1 MLCYSIGGK
10 EIDYSKLIKQFGT
23 QEISESDLQ
32 LIEEL
37 TQQPCHR
44 FLRRN
49 IFFSH
54 RDLSALLQNYKN
66 NKPFYLYTG
75 RGPSTDSMHLGHL
88 LPFIFTKYLQDAFK
102 VPLVIMMSDDEK
114 YFHQKT
120 QEGDKQI
127 ELQKFT
133 KLGYE
138 NVKDIL
144 AVGFDKERTFIFNNS
159 EYMGTMYPNVAR
171 FQKNVT
177 YNQLKGC
184 FGVDGSDNCGKVA
197 YPAIQAAPTM
207 STSFPHIFDPKRKV
221 TCLVPCGIL
230 CHLNSRY

>member
-1 MLCYSIGGK
+1 
-10 EIDYSKLIKQFGT
+10 
-23 QEISESDLQ
+23 
-32 LIEEL
+32 
-37 TQQPCHR
+37 
-44 FLRRN
+44 
-49 IFFSH
+49 
-54 RDLSALLQNYKN
+54 
-66 NKPFYLYTG
+66 
-75 RGPSTDSMHLGHL
+75 
-88 LPFIFTKYLQDAFK
+88 
-102 VPLVIMMSDDEK
+102 MMSDDEK
-114 YFHQKT
+114 YFHQKG

-133 KLGYE
+133 KLSYE

-144 AVGFDKERTFIFNNS
+144 AVGFDQDKTFIFNNS

-221 TCLVPCGIL
+221 TCLVPCGIDQDPYFRMTRDVMQKL
-230 CHLNSRY
+230 KYPKPSILHSKFFPALQGFGTKMSSSDPNSSIFLTDSADQIRTKIKKYAFSGAPKTLEEL